1 MKILLVALLIS
12 GLFIFPSCKKVVGEG
27 PVVTETRSVGSFTG
41 ISFETAGKV
50 NFTIGPKL
58 PVELIAQQNIL
69 DVLQTN
75 IVSGV
80 LHIDFK
86 DNVRVRDYEDIIVN
100 ITAPSADYLR
110 LSGSGDMNV
119 LGSLAANNLTMML
132 SGSGNIYVQTTII
145 ADKINAKVSGSGN
158 ISVLN
163 GSAINEDVDISGS
176 GNVELAGVTAQ
187 NATTRTSGSGDVK
200 VNLSKSL
207 GVHISGSGSVYYHG
221 NPVISTHISGSGR
234 VIPF

>member
-1 MKILLVALLIS
+1 MKTLITALIVA
-12 GLFIFPSCKKVVGEG
+12 GLFILPSCRKVVGEG
-27 PVVTETRSVGSFTG
+27 PVVTETRTVGSFTG

-50 NFTIGPKL
+50 NFTIGPEQH
-58 PVELIAQQNIL
+58 VELIAQQNIL

-86 DNVRVRDYEDIIVN
+86 DNVRVRNYEEIIVN

-110 LSGSGDMNV
+110 LSGSGDINAN
-119 LGSLAANNLTMML
+119 GIIAANSFTMTI
-132 SGSGNIYVQTTII
+132 SGSGNIYVQNATI
-145 ADKINAKVSGSGN
+145 ADKIKASVSGSGSMS
-158 ISVLN
+158 ILD
-163 GSAINEDVDISGS
+163 GSAINEDIDISGS
-176 GNVELAGVTAQ
+176 GNIDLAGVPAQ
-187 NATTRTSGSGDVK
+187 YGATRTSGSGDVK

-207 GVHISGSGSVYYHG
+207 DVHISGSGSVYYRG
-221 NPVISTHISGSGR
+221 SPVISTHISGSGK